1 MYFSFYSQVINLH
14 KEEECL
20 MVYAVLLTLL
30 FINLNTLNWIKS
42 YLSNYI
48 KCVNYM
54 LHPMPV
60 LFLAKLMTSL
70 CVGRCQTMCSNTEVF
85 FWMLH
90 LVRRTCSNVALIFL
104 EMNKEH
110 SSFALVSESPRHNI
124 EKPKKL

>member
-14 KEEECL
+14 KEGKCL
-20 MVYAVLLTLL
+20 MVRAALLTLL

-60 LFLAKLMTSL
+60 LFLVKLQ
-70 CVGRCQTMCSNTEVF
+70 C
-85 FWMLH
+85 
-90 LVRRTCSNVALIFL
+90 
-104 EMNKEH
+104 
-110 SSFALVSESPRHNI
+110 HNPHI
-124 EKPKKL
+124 CR